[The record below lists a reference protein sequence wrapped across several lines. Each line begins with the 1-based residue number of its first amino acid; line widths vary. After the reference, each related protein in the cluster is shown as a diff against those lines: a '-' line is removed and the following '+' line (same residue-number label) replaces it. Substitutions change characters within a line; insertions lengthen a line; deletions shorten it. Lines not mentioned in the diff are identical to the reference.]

1 MSDAQLMKG
10 VSPVL
15 VLQAVATRPRSGPE
29 ILADIAARSGDAL
42 TMPQGTLYPLLY
54 RLERQGLLRA
64 SWRAGGAASDGE
76 KATRRMR
83 EYALTGKG
91 TAELARGR
99 RNVLELSSM
108 LQLLLGG
115 AT

>member
-15 VLQAVATRPRSGPE
+15 VLQAVASRPRSGPE
-29 ILADIAARSGDAL
+29 ILAEIAARSGDAL

-64 SWRAGGAASDGE
+64 AWRAASAEAG
-76 KATRRMR
+76 KRRMR
-83 EYALTGKG
+83 EYALTAKG

-99 RNVLELSSM
+99 RSVLELSSM